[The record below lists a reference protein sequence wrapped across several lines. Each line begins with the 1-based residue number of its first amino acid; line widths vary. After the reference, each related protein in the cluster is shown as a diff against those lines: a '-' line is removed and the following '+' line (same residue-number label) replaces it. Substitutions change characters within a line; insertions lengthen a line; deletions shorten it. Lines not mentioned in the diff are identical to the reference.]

1 MSHPD
6 KSKLVQVCKNIDRS
20 LSYFESAVL
29 ILTLSSMIFF
39 AFSQVILRNFFNAGI
54 LWGDMFVRH
63 LVLWVGF
70 LGASLATREDR
81 HINIDA
87 LWRVLSKKW
96 KRRTK
101 VLTNLFSALICLLLA
116 RAAFVFVRDELS
128 AGTTLFLGIPS
139 WVLMSIILFGFS
151 VITFRFLLKS
161 LMPSVFSKVT
171 EGE

>member
-87 LWRVLSKKW
+87 LWRILSKKW
-96 KRRTK
+96 QRRTK
-101 VLTNLFSALICLLLA
+101 ILTNLFSAFICLLLA
-116 RAAFVFVRDELS
+116 RAAFVFVRDEFS
-128 AGTTLFLGIPS
+128 AKTTLFLGIPS
-139 WVLMSIILFGFS
+139 WILMSIILFGFS
-151 VITFRFLLKS
+151 VITFRFLIKA
-161 LMPSVFSKVT
+161 LMPAAFSKAI
-171 EGE
+171 E